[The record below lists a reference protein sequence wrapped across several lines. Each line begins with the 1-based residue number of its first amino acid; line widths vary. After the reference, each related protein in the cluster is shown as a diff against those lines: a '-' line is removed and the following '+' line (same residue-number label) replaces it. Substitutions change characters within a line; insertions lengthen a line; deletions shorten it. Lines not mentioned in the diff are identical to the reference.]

1 MCNAL
6 SGERVGHWEE
16 LRVSMLGTDRD
27 AAAGVDAP
35 CGTIAAIRATPVNV
49 PLEAPYRWSVGTFP
63 GLSKTIVEVESTDG
77 AVGIGEAPSTAAA
90 TLIEQAIA
98 PRLLGADPANLA
110 DCERRALP
118 PVRVMRNSEDDAIVR
133 AWGGV
138 ELALWDLVGR
148 LQNRSVASL
157 LGGRV
162 RDEVAFTEYF
172 APRLAHDGRGGE
184 STPTD
189 IARYCAAMAEAH
201 GSTVFEGK
209 VGVDDVASDVAVA
222 REVRAAIGP
231 DAVLRL
237 DANKRW
243 DVATAREALHRME
256 PYLVRS
262 IEDPARSAAEMA
274 RLRPGT
280 SISFSSHDPDLALAA
295 QLGVPDAFVLN
306 LSVLGGIRR
315 SVAFINAC
323 EELGVN
329 VWFYSP
335 DTGVMNAA
343 YLQVAAAVEWV
354 SEPSQTLLRWHTDDV
369 VVGGPFQPRNGVLE
383 VPAVPASASSST
395 APRCAAATS
404 GSSPRGPTATTTT
417 RRGPAATG
425 ASSREARAVNA
436 TTEAPLRLATDVGG
450 TFIDFVLLDERTGE
464 IRIDKEPA
472 FRDEIAERLF
482 AGYQRLVGGE
492 PLARLIHGSTIA
504 INTIL
509 QERGA
514 KVGLITTGG
523 FRDVLESGAAT
534 VRTSTTGS
542 GAARPAGAAAPPP

>member
-1 MCNAL
+1 
-6 SGERVGHWEE
+6 
-16 LRVSMLGTDRD
+16 
-27 AAAGVDAP
+27 
-35 CGTIAAIRATPVNV
+35 
-49 PLEAPYRWSVGTFP
+49 
-63 GLSKTIVEVESTDG
+63 
-77 AVGIGEAPSTAAA
+77 
-90 TLIEQAIA
+90 
-98 PRLLGADPANLA
+98 
-110 DCERRALP
+110 
-118 PVRVMRNSEDDAIVR
+118 
-133 AWGGV
+133 
-138 ELALWDLVGR
+138 
-148 LQNRSVASL
+148 
-157 LGGRV
+157 
-162 RDEVAFTEYF
+162 
-172 APRLAHDGRGGE
+172 
-184 STPTD
+184 
-189 IARYCAAMAEAH
+189 MAEAH

-209 VGVDDVASDVAVA
+209 VGVDDVATDVAVA

-383 VPAVPASASSST
+383 VPGGPGFGVELDRAALR
-395 APRCAAATS
+395 RCHERFLAE
-404 GSSPRGPTATTTT
+404 GPYSHYDD
-417 RRGPAATG
+417 P
-425 ASSREARAVNA
+425 SRPGRYG
-436 TTEAPLRLATDVGG
+436 R
-450 TFIDFVLLDERTGE
+450 FI
-464 IRIDKEPA
+464 
-472 FRDEIAERLF
+472 
-482 AGYQRLVGGE
+482 
-492 PLARLIHGSTIA
+492 
-504 INTIL
+504 
-509 QERGA
+509 
-514 KVGLITTGG
+514 
-523 FRDVLESGAAT
+523 
-534 VRTSTTGS
+534 
-542 GAARPAGAAAPPP
+542 